1 MSQVERLIVLYTKTS
16 SNQER
21 KTMSGKFPSIT
32 KLCALI
38 ACVVFSA
45 TFALAQSQATSGN
58 IEGRVT
64 DPNGA
69 AVPNVTVTA
78 TNQETGFAK
87 TATTNDEGI
96 FSITSLPPGKY
107 KVTTSGAQGFAA
119 GEFNNV
125 AVTVGSR
132 TPLEI
137 QLALQGAGTVSVDV
151 STAGEI
157 VETTRT
163 SVASTINERAIQ
175 NLPVNGRNFL
185 DFATLTPGVIREP
198 TRAGDLAVGG
208 QKGTFN
214 SLQVD
219 GADNNN
225 TFFGQSFGRT
235 GTRPPYQFSE
245 ESVQEFQVNQNGFS
259 AEFGRAGGA
268 VINVVTK
275 SGTNNWRG
283 SAFEYFRDE
292 SLNSNTP
299 ILTARGA
306 KRPKSQINQFGGTI
320 GGPLKKDRAF
330 VFAAFDGQRST
341 IPNIVDA
348 PNFFAQ
354 PAAIQALLAPKMG
367 TYNVGRDQNV
377 YMIKTD
383 IRLNN
388 SNQLALR
395 FNQQNFTGNN
405 NENGGPLS
413 VQEHSG
419 NSVAKT
425 TTFSGSLTST
435 LASRT
440 VNEVRFQYGRDREPG
455 TANSD
460 AVEARIQTGGGFLQ
474 LGRNNFSPR
483 ETTIKRWQFIDT
495 ISHTRGAHNLKFGAD
510 VNFDRIFNFFPG
522 LFNGQYTFNSYALF
536 ASNTPAAYTQN
547 FAGAGTSGGTTQPNL
562 NDYGFFGQDDWR
574 ITPNL
579 TLNIGLRYDYQKLAS
594 PTVFNPSPALAAAG
608 LDTTTRVTD
617 GNNYAPRI
625 GLSYAFDAKTV
636 IRAGYG
642 IFFGRTTGIMLGTAH
657 SQNGIQVTG
666 VTLNCTL
673 VPNPCLTYPAIFTTP
688 PATGAQTPSLYL
700 FARGYEQPQI
710 HQARVGVERQL
721 FSNTSL
727 AVTYMF
733 FRGANLSRT
742 RDINLGPAIATP
754 VTDPNGGTLIVW
766 RHPAIRPLTAF
777 TRISLFESTADSRY
791 DGFAFELKRRFARG
805 FQYIAAYTFSN
816 AVDNK
821 PDQTMVVV
829 GTDDVK
835 GLQNNLDIGG
845 DYGRSDLDIRHRF
858 VFSPVYEIGRKAKDN
873 PVASALLSNWTF
885 SGIITLQSGF
895 AYSALITG
903 DANRDGNS
911 ATDRVPGT
919 QRNEFTTPSIY
930 VVDARAT
937 KTFKFGEK
945 YNLSLIAEAF
955 NLLNRSNI
963 ATVNTGRYV
972 IASSAATTLTNPAL
986 STPFGFART
995 FLGERQMQLAVR
1007 FKF

>member
-1 MSQVERLIVLYTKTS
+1 MIK
-16 SNQER
+16 NIA
-21 KTMSGKFPSIT
+21 SII
-32 KLCALI
+32 KIFAPI
-38 ACVVFSA
+38 ACLLLAGISA
-45 TFALAQSQATSGN
+45 FPQSQATTGN

-69 AVPNVTVTA
+69 AVPTVTITA
-78 TNQETGFAK
+78 TNQETGLSK
-87 TATTNDEGI
+87 TTNADENGNYR
-96 FSITSLPPGKY
+96 ITFLPPGKY
-107 KVTTSGAQGFAA
+107 RVTTTGAQGFAGA
-119 GEFNNV
+119 DFGNV
-125 AVTVGSR
+125 TVTVGGQ
-132 TPLEI
+132 TPLDI
-137 QLALQGAGTVSVDV
+137 QLKLGATTTMVDV
-151 STAGEI
+151 AAEGQI

-163 SVASTINERAIQ
+163 SVSSTINERAIQ
-175 NLPVNGRNFL
+175 NLPVNGRSFL
-185 DFATLTPGVIREP
+185 DFATLTPGVVRDP

-275 SGTNNWRG
+275 SGTNQWHG

-299 ILTARGA
+299 ILTARGV
-306 KRPKSQINQFGGTI
+306 KRPKSQINQFGGTL
-320 GGPLKKDRAF
+320 GGPIKKDRAF
-330 VFAAFDGQRST
+330 FFAAFDGQRSN

-354 PAAIQALLAPKMG
+354 PAAIQSLLAPKMV
-367 TYNVGRDQNV
+367 TYQVGRDQNV

-383 IRLNN
+383 IRLNT
-388 SNQLALR
+388 SNQLVLR

-435 LASRT
+435 LT
-440 VNEVRFQYGRDREPG
+440 NQLVNEFRFQFGRDREPG

-460 AVEARIQTGGGFLQ
+460 VTEARIQTGGGFLQ

-483 ETTIKRWQFIDT
+483 ETTIKRVQFIDNL
-495 ISHTRGAHNLKFGAD
+495 SYTRGAHNLKFGAD
-510 VNFDRIFNFFPG
+510 LNFDRIFNFFPG
-522 LFNGQYTFNSYALF
+522 LFSGQYTFNSYALF
-536 ASNTPAAYTQN
+536 ASNTPASYTQN
-547 FAGAGTSGGTTQPNL
+547 FGGTGTLGGTTKPNL
-562 NDYGFFGQDDWR
+562 NDYGFFTQDDWR
-574 ITPNL
+574 VNPKL
-579 TLNIGLRYDYQKLAS
+579 TLNLGLRYDYQKLAA
-594 PTVFNPSPALAAAG
+594 PTVNNPSAALAAVG
-608 LDTTTRVTD
+608 LNTTTAVHD
-617 GNNYAPRI
+617 ANNFAPRF
-625 GLSYAFDAKTV
+625 GFSYAIDEKTV
-636 IRAGYG
+636 IRGGYG

-673 VPNPCLTYPAIFTTP
+673 VPNPCLTYPAIFTAP
-688 PATGAQTPSLYL
+688 PATGAQTPSIYL
-700 FARGYEQPQI
+700 FAKDYAQPYVQ
-710 HQARVGVERQL
+710 QGRAGVEREL
-721 FSNTSL
+721 FSNMSL
-727 AVTYMF
+727 SVTYLF
-733 FRGANLSRT
+733 FKGVHLSRT
-742 RDINLGPAIATP
+742 RDINLGVPVATT
-754 VTDPNGGTLIVW
+754 VTDPSGTAFTVL
-766 RHPAIRPLTAF
+766 RHPATRPIPGF
-777 TRISLFESTADSRY
+777 TRISLFESTANSRY
-791 DGFAFELKRRFARG
+791 NGLAVELKRRFARG
-805 FQYIAAYTFSN
+805 FQFIAAYTFSS
-816 AVDNK
+816 ARDNK

-835 GLQNNLDIGG
+835 GVQNNLDISA

-858 VFSPVYEIGRKAKDN
+858 VFSPVYEIGRVAKDN
-873 PVASALLSNWTF
+873 SVASAFLSNWTF
-885 SGIITLQSGF
+885 SGIATLQSGF
-895 AYSALITG
+895 AYSANITG

-919 QRNEFTTPSIY
+919 ARNAFTTPNIY
-930 VVDARAT
+930 VFDTRVT
-937 KTFKFGEK
+937 KSFTFGEK
-945 YNLSLIAEAF
+945 YKLSLIAEAF
-955 NLLNRSNI
+955 NLFNRSNI
-963 ATVNTGRYV
+963 ATVNTGRYS
-972 IASSAATTLTNPAL
+972 ISSSSATTLTNPAL
-986 STPFGFART
+986 STPFG
-995 FLGERQMQLAVR
+995 
-1007 FKF
+1007 